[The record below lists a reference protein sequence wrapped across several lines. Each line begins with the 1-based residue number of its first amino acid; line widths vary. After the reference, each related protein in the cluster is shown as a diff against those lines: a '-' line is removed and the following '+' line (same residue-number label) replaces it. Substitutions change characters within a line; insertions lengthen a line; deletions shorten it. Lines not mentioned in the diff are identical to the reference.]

1 MRVTLLAFLTL
12 ISYQT
17 MGQVQEFKLDNGLKI
32 LVKED
37 HRAPIVVSMLWYN
50 VGSADE
56 PGGITGV
63 SHALE
68 HLMFKGTKRFPLGVF
83 SKTIADLGGQENA
96 FTNTDYTTYFEK
108 LAAANLS
115 VSFDLEADR
124 MQQLQFDPTEFKKE
138 MKVIQEERRMRT
150 DDNPQALTYER
161 FLAAAHLASPY
172 HHPVIGWMSDLRQM
186 QVEDARAWYHEYYAP
201 NNATLVVV
209 GDVTLD
215 AVRPLAQQYF
225 GHLTPHPQKNRK
237 LQTEPPVLGKKQ
249 IHVHAAAK
257 VPAIMLGYTVPSAK
271 TVTEHTDKNNLLDP
285 YALEIIA
292 GILDAGDSSRF
303 NERLIRGGHIAS
315 SLAVQYSIYSRYQT
329 QFTLYGTPNQTH
341 TIDDLRK
348 SILTELER
356 LKNERVSDTELNRV
370 KTQIIAQ
377 KTFERDSIFSQAMEM
392 GILETI
398 GLGWQAAEHYIERIN
413 SITPEQIQTV
423 ATHYFKDNNL
433 TEALLIPSEST
444 DKSGKKS

>member
-1 MRVTLLAFLTL
+1 MRVALLAFLTL
-12 ISYQT
+12 VSYQT
-17 MGQVQEFKLDNGLKI
+17 LGQVQEFKLDNGLKI

-108 LAAANLS
+108 LAASNLA
-115 VSFDLEADR
+115 VGFELEADR
-124 MQQLQFDPTEFKKE
+124 MQQLQFDPNEFKKE

-150 DDNPQALTYER
+150 DDNPQSLTYER

-186 QVEDARAWYHEYYAP
+186 QVADAQAWYHEYYAP

-209 GDVTLD
+209 GDVTMD
-215 AVRPLAQQYF
+215 TVRPLAQQYF
-225 GHLTPHPQKNRK
+225 GQLAPHPQKNRK

-249 IHVHAAAK
+249 VQVHAPAQ
-257 VPAIMLGYTVPSAK
+257 VPALMMGYIVPSAK
-271 TVTEHTDKNNLLDP
+271 TVTENAVKDDGMDP
-285 YALEIIA
+285 YVIEIIA

-303 NERLIRGGHIAS
+303 NEHLIRGDHIAS
-315 SLAVQYSIYSRYQT
+315 SLAVQYNIYSRYQT
-329 QFTLYGTPNQTH
+329 QLTFYGTPNQTH
-341 TIDDLRK
+341 TVDDLRQG
-348 SILTELER
+348 ILKELAR
-356 LKNERVSDTELNRV
+356 LQNERVSEAELTRV

-392 GILETI
+392 GLLETI
-398 GLGWQAAEHYIERIN
+398 GLGWQAAEKYVDRIN
-413 SITPEQIQTV
+413 SVTPEQVKQV
-423 ATHYFKDNNL
+423 AKHYITDNHL
-433 TEALLIPSEST
+433 TEALLIPSEPA
-444 DKSGKKS
+444 DQSGKKA